1 MAGATDVG
9 VTDPDHHGVRG
20 WSSRAC
26 SPAPAESTAK
36 AEATATAEAA
46 ATAGFRWG
54 AGRCGQAGHAVNPPP
69 GSGPAAGGCA
79 FGRLRSSA
87 SQAKRPHP
95 WGLDGAIHGANGPAC
110 PHRPTSDRFRWLL
123 VGVDLGRHGRSTP
136 CVDSFRFQF
145 EIFDSD
151 GDSSTHG
158 VDLLQIA
165 EICRRRG
172 GSGCGSVRGMDAAAK
187 PPWMGLRRLPQP
199 DPPRH
204 PTDCPLLTLTLTL
217 IRRVQ
222 GAALPINPSCDG
234 SSHRAT
240 LDPALH

>member
-1 MAGATDVG
+1 MGWRGGVG
-9 VTDPDHHGVRG
+9 
-20 WSSRAC
+20 
-26 SPAPAESTAK
+26 
-36 AEATATAEAA
+36 
-46 ATAGFRWG
+46 
-54 AGRCGQAGHAVNPPP
+54 GQAGHAVNPAPR
-69 GSGPAAGGCA
+69 SGPAAGGCA

-123 VGVDLGRHGRSTP
+123 VGVDLGRRGRSTS
-136 CVDSFRFQF
+136 CVDAFPFQF

-165 EICRRRG
+165 KICRRRG

-187 PPWMGLRRLPQP
+187 PPRMGLRRLPQP
-199 DPPRH
+199 DPPRL
-204 PTDCPLLTLTLTL
+204 PTGSPLLLRLLLLLLLQLQLAAGAGRSPADKPRPATVRRTGNPGPASTLA
-217 IRRVQ
+217 R
-222 GAALPINPSCDG
+222 
-234 SSHRAT
+234 
-240 LDPALH
+240 